1 MVKSICLKEM
11 LNLTAYEITAQAI
24 GIVAMAFNVLSYVQ
38 KSAKGLICFQLFGT
52 ILFATNYFMLG
63 IPLAAL

>member
-1 MVKSICLKEM
+1 M
-11 LNLTAYEITAQAI
+11 TAYEITAQAI

-63 IPLAAL
+63 LPLAAL